1 LGNSLFYLDPLKIFS
16 YTPVLLALSD
26 YGVRHKR
33 KIIGQNGLC
42 PVRLAPV
49 FNLQK
54 KIFIGRSFMGRVAI
68 IGVGQSAFV
77 RGYPGSIREL
87 AFEGFKECMADAQV
101 SVKEID
107 ASVICSAPEYDKQRS
122 PAGVFAEYLG
132 LTPQP
137 TFYVETLCSS
147 SSTGVKLAYSLI
159 KSGLHDVVVVLGFQK
174 MSEISSAESQERMG
188 RGADIQWESPFGTMM
203 PAYYAMYARAHMKK
217 YGTTPE
223 DLALIRVKASTY
235 GQINEK
241 AVYRKPV
248 ALDMFSDP
256 QSPMSG
262 PVASPLRVGDCCANA
277 DGSSCII
284 LASEE
289 KAKALSK
296 KPVWILGVGAASS
309 PVNMAGRALFTGL
322 AVGEEAGKQA
332 YKMAGVSP
340 KDVDVAEV
348 HDCFTIAE
356 MMAYENLGFAKPG
369 EGKDLIKSKETY
381 KEGIIPVNVDGG
393 LLSKGHP
400 IGATGGSQI
409 RTIVLQ
415 LRGQAG
421 DMQVKNPEIGL
432 VHNIGGV
439 GLYGNVTILGRS

>member
-1 LGNSLFYLDPLKIFS
+1 
-16 YTPVLLALSD
+16 
-26 YGVRHKR
+26 
-33 KIIGQNGLC
+33 
-42 PVRLAPV
+42 
-49 FNLQK
+49 
-54 KIFIGRSFMGRVAI
+54 MGRVGI
-68 IGVGQSAFV
+68 VGVGQSAFV

-87 AFEGFKECMADAQV
+87 AFEGFKEGMKDAGI
-101 SVKEID
+101 SVKDID
-107 ASVICSAPEYDKQRS
+107 ASIICSAPEYDKQRS

-147 SSTGVKLAYSLI
+147 STTGLKLAYSLV
-159 KSGLHDVVVVLGFQK
+159 KSGLHDAVVVLGFQK

-203 PAYYAMYARAHMKK
+203 PAYYAMYARAHMAK

-241 AVYRKPV
+241 AVYRKAV
-248 ALDMFSDP
+248 ALEMFTDP
-256 QSPMSG
+256 ENSLSG

-277 DGSSCII
+277 DGSSCVIV
-284 LASEE
+284 ANEE
-289 KAKALSK
+289 KAKSWSK
-296 KPVWILGVGAASS
+296 KPVWILGIGAASA
-309 PVNMAGRALFTGL
+309 PVNMAGRELFTGL
-322 AVGEEAGKQA
+322 TVGELAAKEAYQ
-332 YKMAGVSP
+332 MAGVSP
-340 KDVDVAEV
+340 RDIDVAEV

-369 EGKDLIKSKETY
+369 EGKDLIRGKQTY
-381 KEGIIPVNVDGG
+381 KDGSIPVNVDGG

-400 IGATGGSQI
+400 IGATGGSQV

-415 LRGQAG
+415 LRGEAG
-421 DMQVKNPEIGL
+421 AMQVKDPEIGL

-439 GLYGNVTILGRS
+439 GLYGNVVIFGR

>member
-1 LGNSLFYLDPLKIFS
+1 
-16 YTPVLLALSD
+16 
-26 YGVRHKR
+26 
-33 KIIGQNGLC
+33 
-42 PVRLAPV
+42 
-49 FNLQK
+49 
-54 KIFIGRSFMGRVAI
+54 MGKVGI

-87 AFEGFKECMADAQV
+87 AFEGFREAMQDAG
-101 SVKEID
+101 IATRD
-107 ASVICSAPEYDKQRS
+107 IGASVICSAPEYDKQRS

-147 SSTGVKLAYSLI
+147 SSMGVRLAYSLV
-159 KSGLHDVVVVLGFQK
+159 KSGLHDVVAVVGFQK

-203 PAYYAMYARAHMKK
+203 PAYYALHARGHFAR
-217 YGTTPE
+217 YGTTPD
-223 DLALIRVKASTY
+223 DLALIRVKAATY
-235 GQINEK
+235 GQVNEK

-248 ALDMFSDP
+248 TFEMFSDP
-256 QSPMSG
+256 ENSMSG

-277 DGSSCII
+277 DGSSCVII
-284 LASEE
+284 ANEE
-289 KAKALSK
+289 KCKAFSK
-296 KPVWILGVGAASS
+296 KPVWILGLGAASTA
-309 PVNMAGRALFTGL
+309 VNMAGRDVFSGL
-322 AVGEEAGKQA
+322 TVGMQAGEQA
-332 YKMAGVSP
+332 YKMAGVTP
-340 KDVDVAEV
+340 KDIDVAEV

-369 EGKDLIKSKETY
+369 EGKDLIRSKETY
-381 KEGIIPVNVDGG
+381 KEGSIPVNVDGG

-415 LRGQAG
+415 LRGEAG
-421 DMQVKNPEIGL
+421 PMQVKDPEIGL

-439 GLYGNVTILGRS
+439 GLYGNVTILGR